1 MATPRKKASRPPA
14 SKAARRGAAPA
25 RAPGA
30 RAKAGAKNAPR
41 TGVETGRFWLMY
53 PPRMIKTPILWELGQ
68 RFKVVTNVRQ
78 ASVTDEIGIL
88 CLELD
93 GSRAEISAAVAWLE
107 KTGINVEPVEINVI
121 ES

>member
-1 MATPRKKASRPPA
+1 MATSRK
-14 SKAARRGAAPA
+14 KAARRPAAATPKTK
-25 RAPGA
+25 A
-30 RAKAGAKNAPR
+30 RAKAGSTPPPSGG
-41 TGVETGRFWLMY
+41 TSRFWLMY

-68 RFKVVTNVRQ
+68 RFKIVTNVRQ

-93 GSRAEISAAVAWLE
+93 GPRTEIAAAVAWLE